1 MKDIIETIK
10 WLLSNYGATE
20 IARNTGLSQQS
31 VYKYVRKNNPSKI
44 ENMTLETAEKLY
56 NYAVSL
62 HKKYPID

>member
-10 WLLSNYGATE
+10 WLLNNYGTTE

-62 HKKYPID
+62 HKNNPTV

>member
-1 MKDIIETIK
+1 MEEIIETIK

-31 VYKYVRKNNPSKI
+31 VYKYLRKTNPSKI

-56 NYAVSL
+56 TYAISL
-62 HKKYPID
+62 QKNTPAN

>member
-1 MKDIIETIK
+1 MEEIIETIK

-31 VYKYVRKNNPSKI
+31 VYKYMRKNNPSKI

-56 NYAVSL
+56 NYAVL
-62 HKKYPID
+62 LNKNTPID